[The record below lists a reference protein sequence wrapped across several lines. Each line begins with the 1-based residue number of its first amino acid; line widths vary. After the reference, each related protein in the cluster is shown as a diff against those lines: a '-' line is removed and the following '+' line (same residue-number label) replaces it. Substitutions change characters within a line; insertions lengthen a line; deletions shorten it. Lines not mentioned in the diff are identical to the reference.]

1 MNQLTRSILFILACF
16 TAFAQSPAHDAL
28 KKEIAELKKKP
39 VVCELPPYLPAE
51 ADFDEVCRK
60 AGQENK
66 KIFVSIGR
74 EVCGRCQR
82 FYELVRRGEVKV
94 DTNKFEFV
102 RLSIDDYSQ
111 REYFLGTFEPADRH
125 LPFVGVTD
133 AARSEIRPCLTGAPS
148 AAEYQKLLVGSALR
162 ADRNQ

>member
-1 MNQLTRSILFILACF
+1 MKKLALSILATVVC
-16 TAFAQSPAHDAL
+16 TMVFAQLPAHEAL

-51 ADFDEVCRK
+51 EDFDAVCQK
-60 AGQENK
+60 AGKEK
-66 KIFVSIGR
+66 KKVFVSIGR

-94 DTNKFEFV
+94 DTNAFTFV
-102 RLSIDDYSQ
+102 RLNIDDFSQ
-111 REYFLGTFEPADRH
+111 REYFLGTFEPPDNR

-133 AARSEIRPCLTGAPS
+133 GDRSEIRPCLTGAPC
-148 AAEYQKLLVGSALR
+148 AAEYQKLMTTK
-162 ADRNQ
+162 